1 MGFLLYPAIA
11 LTSRLR
17 YAQKFTLL
25 GLLVL
30 VAIGSLQFSLYRALD
45 RVIEPSRLEL
55 QGIDEMLLLHRAIQ
69 LIQQHRGLSAGL
81 LGGNTSLQEKR
92 ADKARETEEAIQR
105 LMQHLPVRI
114 LAGPAWRDFHAG
126 WTSLRQDGLT
136 WPVAKNLL
144 AHDQLVAK
152 GIAVAPDV
160 TDATALTLDP
170 DLDSY
175 YLVAA
180 LVELPR
186 FLEQLGQTRAYGAA
200 ALARKE
206 IDNAQKTH
214 MAEILGRVAIAHAGF
229 KSTLGKVIAYNPSL
243 DARLT
248 LSLQAIEDE
257 MDGVTTQVR
266 SEILTERFGVDSA
279 AYIDRTTALI
289 NQGFTMGEDILAP
302 ALRRLIEARLTAAT
316 ASLRMNVAVSGLLA
330 LAFAYLVVGTFMALT
345 QQIQRSRDRLQT
357 MVDNS
362 AERAELVE
370 SIAEGDLSK
379 DLRDSEPEPSTG
391 ARDAIVSLDEVG
403 ELWTS
408 LDEMRRL
415 QHRLGRGFVKM
426 TRTLRQHRDAERVQD
441 WFKSGVN
448 AVDMHLRGDRTIEQ
462 LSQSVIEE
470 LATRVGGAVAVIYL
484 TDDDGPTARNELKLA
499 ASYAYAPD
507 RTARV
512 RIGLGEGL
520 AGEAARTK
528 KTLVLSGLPS
538 GYLPIASA
546 LSETDPVGVI
556 AVPLVH
562 DDKLKGLV
570 EIGSL
575 HGFEPQQI
583 EWLEQ
588 VAESIAISIDVLQAR
603 QRVNELLAQTQ
614 GQTEELRIQQEQLQ
628 ETNQELEER
637 AQLLEQQRETIQA
650 KNSQVEA
657 GNLQLARKAQELER
671 ISTYKSEFLA
681 NMSHEL
687 RTPLNSMLILSSLLR
702 QNKDQRLTDKEV
714 EYAATIHG
722 AGKDLLNLINDI
734 LDLSKIEAGR
744 LELQVED
751 VRVADLVDELTRLFK
766 PMADDRHIEFNV
778 RVAEGTPEL
787 LRTDGSRLQQILKNL
802 LSNAIKFTAQ
812 GRVSLEIESS
822 WVDTG
827 SARVPALSFAVSDT
841 GIGIPEDKHEQIF
854 QAFQQADGSTS
865 RKFGGTGLGLSISR
879 QLALRLGGDISLR
892 STVERGSVF
901 TLRVPLDASS
911 AIAAQPTDS
920 AAGRMAP
927 RPGSALAAPVP
938 LWPAA
943 ASLADRAP
951 PPAAYGEALPA
962 AVIEDDRER
971 AGPDRRTI
979 LIIEDDRA
987 FAGILRDAV
996 REHGFDAIVAVDGE
1010 SGIELADRLVPDA
1023 IILDVMLPR
1032 IDGWGVMRSIKGNL
1046 RTRHIPVHFVT
1057 CLEDR
1062 QKAMGMGAIGF
1073 VSKPAS
1079 IEQLD
1084 RVFRSI
1090 SVAIDKGEK
1099 KLLLVEDDDAEAM
1112 SVVAL
1117 LETKG
1122 LVIVRVRSAP
1132 EALERLAQE
1141 TFDCMVLDL
1150 GLSGASGF
1158 DLLDQLKQE
1167 GSGPAI
1173 PIIVHSGRSLTA
1185 EDERR
1190 LLRYT
1195 ESIII
1200 KGAQSPERLLNEVS
1214 LFLHMV
1220 GSSLPAA
1227 KQKMIQLA
1235 LDKEA
1240 MFEER
1245 KVLLV
1250 DDDMRNIFS
1259 LSSALAAKGMRIVEA
1274 TTGGEALEQLK
1285 LHPDVDI
1292 VLMDVMMPQMDGL
1305 EAMRRIRRISAFA
1318 KLPIIA
1324 LTAKAMA
1331 GDQKACLDAG
1341 ANDYIAK
1348 PVDLDKL
1355 FSLMRVWLYHAR

>member
-81 LGGNTSLQEKR
+81 LGGNASLQQKR
-92 ADKARETEEAIQR
+92 ADKAREAEEAIQR
-105 LMQHLPVRI
+105 LIQQLPARI
-114 LAGPAWRDFHAG
+114 LAGPAWRDFLAG
-126 WTSLRQDGLT
+126 WTTLRQDGLS
-136 WPVAKNLL
+136 WPVARSLQ

-152 GIAVAPDV
+152 GIAVAPDI

-206 IDNAQKTH
+206 IDSAQKTH
-214 MAEILGRVAIAHAGF
+214 MAEVLGRVAIAHAGF

-248 LSLQAIEDE
+248 LSWQAIEDE
-257 MDGVTTQVR
+257 MLGVTTLVR
-266 SEILTERFGVDSA
+266 GEILTERFGVDSA

-289 NQGFTMGEDILAP
+289 NQGFTMGEDVLAP
-302 ALRRLIEARLTAAT
+302 AFRRLIEARLAAAT
-316 ASLRMNVAVSGLLA
+316 ANLRLNVAISGLLA
-330 LAFAYLVVGTFMALT
+330 LAFAYLVVGTFLALT

-391 ARDAIVSLDEVG
+391 TRVAIASYDEVG
-403 ELWTS
+403 ELWAA

-448 AVDMHLRGDRTIEQ
+448 AVDMHLRGDRSIEQ

-484 TDDDGPTARNELKLA
+484 SDDDGPMVRDELKLA
-499 ASYAYAPD
+499 ACYAYTPE
-507 RTARV
+507 RTARESI
-512 RIGLGEGL
+512 RLGEGL

-528 KTLVLSGLPS
+528 KTLVLSDLPS

-546 LSETDPVGVI
+546 LSETRPVAVI

-562 DDKLKGLV
+562 DDKLKGLI

-575 HGFEPQQI
+575 RGFEPQQI

-588 VAESIAISIDVLQAR
+588 VAESIAVSIDVLQAR

-614 GQTEELRIQQEQLQ
+614 AQTEELRVQQEQLQ

-637 AQLLEQQRETIQA
+637 TQLLEQQRETIQA
-650 KNSQVEA
+650 KSYEVEA

-687 RTPLNSMLILSSLLR
+687 RTPLNSMLILSSLLQ
-702 QNKDQRLTDKEV
+702 QNRDHRLTDKEV
-714 EYAATIHG
+714 EYAATIHS

-744 LELQVED
+744 LELRVED

-766 PMADDRHIEFNV
+766 PMADDRHIGFAA
-778 RVAEGTPEL
+778 RVAEGTPAS
-787 LRTDGSRLQQILKNL
+787 LRADGARLQQVLKNL

-812 GRVSLEIESS
+812 GRVSLEVEPAWI
-822 WVDTG
+822 G
-827 SARVPALSFAVSDT
+827 IGPARVPALNFAVSDT

-879 QLALRLGGDISLR
+879 QLAHCLGGDISLR
-892 STVERGSVF
+892 STVDRGSVF
-901 TLRVPLDASS
+901 TLRIPLDASS
-911 AIAAQPTDS
+911 ASAEPPADGAA
-920 AAGRMAP
+920 ARMAP
-927 RPGSALAAPVP
+927 WPGCASVSPP
-938 LWPAA
+938 QA
-943 ASLADRAP
+943 ASPADRAP
-951 PPAAYGEALPA
+951 PPPASGEALPV

-1010 SGIELADRLVPDA
+1010 SGIDLADRLVPDA
-1023 IILDVMLPR
+1023 IILDVMLPH

-1084 RVFRSI
+1084 HVFRSI
-1090 SVAIDKGEK
+1090 SVAIDKADK
-1099 KLLLVEDDDAEAM
+1099 KLLLVEDDDVEAM
-1112 SVVAL
+1112 SVTAL

-1122 LVIVRVRSAP
+1122 LVIVRARSGP

-1158 DLLDQLKQE
+1158 ELLDQLERE
-1167 GSGPAI
+1167 GNGPAI
-1173 PIIVHSGRSLTA
+1173 PIIVHSGRSLCA

-1195 ESIII
+1195 DSVII

-1240 MFEER
+1240 MFEQR

-1259 LSSALAAKGMRIVEA
+1259 LSSALAAKGMRTVEA

-1305 EAMRRIRRISAFA
+1305 EATRRIRRIGAFA

-1355 FSLMRVWLYHAR
+1355 LSLMRVWLYHAR